1 MHACNLLQVN
11 LIKWSRFTSDSRLE
25 KKLKE
30 FNWIPY
36 LLAILLVLTVS
47 TLLVLTVSTLY
58 FLTDFYWQGA
68 TTNTNNQHYTV
79 TSQLHST

>member
-36 LLAILLVLTVS
+36 LLEILLVLTVS
-47 TLLVLTVSTLY
+47 TLYV
-58 FLTDFYWQGA
+58 
-68 TTNTNNQHYTV
+68 
-79 TSQLHST
+79 